1 MSLYAIFR
9 PSHIKEY
16 RVSGKFDAG
25 GRDRSDKTVRL
36 KKRRETTGL
45 KSYPAKFPAGEHRAC
60 QTLTELTLAHMPRD
74 GAHGRARS
82 YRKGATVWRP
92 DDRADSIFFLLSG
105 QVTVGGSDPQGHEII
120 LRVIDAGEPF
130 GELCFCGGPTET
142 RQTTAR
148 AVVPGEAVEIDLRVF
163 TSYLQESRAVLT
175 AFVFTFCIRL
185 ADAERRIEVLA
196 HRGAVDRLGWLLLHL
211 ATTRGQAN
219 AGRTGETLVPVSHDE
234 LAQLAA
240 MSRPHVT
247 VTMGR
252 LRRRGLVSYG
262 RNQPLLIDGPALTAY
277 LSGGERGN

>member
-1 MSLYAIFR
+1 M
-9 PSHIKEY
+9 
-16 RVSGKFDAG
+16 
-25 GRDRSDKTVRL
+25 
-36 KKRRETTGL
+36 GL
-45 KSYPAKFPAGEHRAC
+45 KSYPAKFPASAHRAC
-60 QTLTELTLAHMPRD
+60 QALTELTLAHMPRD

-105 QVTVGGSDPQGHEII
+105 QVTISGSDPQGHEII
-120 LRVIDAGEPF
+120 VRVIDAGDPF
-130 GELCFCGGPTET
+130 GELCFCGGPSET
-142 RQTTAR
+142 RQTFAR
-148 AVVPGEAVEIDLRVF
+148 AVAPSEVVEIDLGVF
-163 TSYLQESRAVLT
+163 MSYLQESRDVLT
-175 AFVFTFCIRL
+175 AFVFTFCLRL

-219 AGRTGETLVPVSHDE
+219 AGRTGEALVPVNHTE

-252 LRRRGLVSYG
+252 LRRHGLVRYG
-262 RNQPLLIDGPALTAY
+262 RNQPLSVDVPALTAY
-277 LSGGERGN
+277 LSGAQRGNKSEPRGN

>member
-1 MSLYAIFR
+1 
-9 PSHIKEY
+9 
-16 RVSGKFDAG
+16 
-25 GRDRSDKTVRL
+25 
-36 KKRRETTGL
+36 
-45 KSYPAKFPAGEHRAC
+45 
-60 QTLTELTLAHMPRD
+60 MPRD
-74 GAHGRARS
+74 GAHGRVRR
-82 YRKGATVWRP
+82 YRKTAPIWRP

-105 QVTVGGSDPQGHEII
+105 QVTVGTSDAQGHEII

-130 GELCFCGGPTET
+130 GELCFCGGPAEA

-148 AVVPGEAVEIDLRVF
+148 AGAPSEAVEIDLSVF
-163 TSYLQESRAVLT
+163 MSYLQESRDVLA

-196 HRGAVDRLGWLLLHL
+196 HRGAVDRLGWLLVHL

-219 AGRTGETLVPVSHDE
+219 AGRTGEVAVPVSHDE

-252 LRRRGLVSYG
+252 LRRRGLVRYG
-262 RNQPLLIDGPALTAY
+262 RKQPLFVDVPALTAY
-277 LSGGERGN
+277 LSGDHREH